1 MHKPSLGPIKS
12 KKTDH
17 LEGYSPPEDEYE
29 ASNIHTEAES
39 NDTNNKLTLTS
50 GEVPLVTKPSDIEAI
65 STGETEAQDLLKRTP
80 GSYMLNQ
87 IYGLWFFISWFFL
100 TVIITREVS
109 TEQYGIFAV
118 AMTAYNTILYI
129 VALGLEDATT
139 TYVPRVFAEQGKAA
153 AANLVRRMLA
163 LRLIVL
169 VISVIIMLFGLPV
182 LATLISLTDIKGA
195 ATVAAGLRDPLLLSH
210 IVPITIYVFGS
221 SIASLLTALCAA
233 LMRMQRVFVI
243 GSVTQFVLLGL
254 GFVVLQMGWSVNGV
268 IWLLAISSL
277 FNAAAYA
284 IWFAPFL
291 FARGAQYKE
300 QLGPVVKLG
309 LSAWLTNLVTGALLK
324 QTSIILLGIF
334 AVSIIEVGYFNLSF
348 QLADAANLLL
358 VAGFQGVGS
367 SALAAA
373 FIGSNHERLSRSWQ
387 ALIKVETLLAAPG
400 LVFCLFNASNIAHAL
415 YGSRFDAVGPLLAVF
430 LFFNL
435 ITRVLGTTIHQS
447 TLYVVGKARLVVIG
461 QWLGMLV
468 LIIIGIVLIGF
479 FKLGPTG
486 ALVAD
491 GIAKA
496 LTGLLLLIF
505 LWKDL
510 PHKYPVSF
518 TLRFLLALVLAALP
532 GILWP
537 PSDRIELTL
546 SGMVFLVLCFGLL
559 VWIKPL
565 DAEDMLMLNGVN
577 PKVVRYL
584 RWFARS

>member
-1 MHKPSLGPIKS
+1 MHKPSLDPIKS

-17 LEGYSPPEDEYE
+17 LNGYSPIGDECE
-29 ASNIHTEAES
+29 ASNRVTEAES
-39 NDTNNKLTLTS
+39 NDIHNKLRLTTE
-50 GEVPLVTKPSDIEAI
+50 EVPLVAEVSNVEAI
-65 STGETEAQDLLKRTP
+65 SVGEAEAQSLLKRTP
-80 GSYMLNQ
+80 SSYMLNQ

-163 LRLIVL
+163 LRLVVL
-169 VISVIIMLFGLPV
+169 GLSVVIMLFGLPV
-182 LATLISLTDIKGA
+182 LATLISLTGIKGA
-195 ATVAAGLRDPLLLSH
+195 TTAAAGLRDPLLLAH

-221 SIASLLTALCAA
+221 SIGSLLTALCAA
-233 LMRMQRVFVI
+233 LMRMRRVFVI

-254 GFVVLQMGWSVNGV
+254 GFFVLQMGWSVTGV

-291 FARGAQYKE
+291 LSRGAQYKE
-300 QLGPVVKLG
+300 PLGPVVKLG

-358 VAGFQGVGS
+358 VAGFQGVGG
-367 SALAAA
+367 SALSAA

-400 LVFCLFNASNIAHAL
+400 LVFCLFNAPNIAHAL
-415 YGSRFDAVGPLLAVF
+415 YGSRFDPVGPLLAIF
-430 LFFNL
+430 LLFNL

-447 TLYVVGKARLVVIG
+447 TLYVVGKARLVVLG

-468 LIIIGIVLIGF
+468 LIVIATLLIGF

-486 ALVAD
+486 ALIAD
-491 GIAKA
+491 GVAKA

-518 TLRFLLALVLAALP
+518 TLRFLLALVIAALP
-532 GILWP
+532 GILWH
-537 PSDRIELTL
+537 PSDRILLAL
-546 SGMVFLVLCFGLL
+546 SGIIFLVLCFGLL

-565 DAEDMLMLNGVN
+565 DAQDMLMLNGIN

-584 RWFARS
+584 RWFARG